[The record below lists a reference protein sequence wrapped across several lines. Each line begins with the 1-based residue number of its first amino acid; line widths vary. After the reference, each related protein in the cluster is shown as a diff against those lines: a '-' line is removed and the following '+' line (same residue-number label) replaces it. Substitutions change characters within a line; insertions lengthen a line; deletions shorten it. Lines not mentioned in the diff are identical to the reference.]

1 MLLVMGILTVGAVGC
16 GDGPTEPDFNP
27 DFMVGDWLAESL
39 VQTSVADPQMF
50 TDLVADLGA
59 VFTLSVQPSGRYT
72 AILTGFGQSTSESGR
87 LTIDDAFVILMPEV
101 PPGPAWSALWER
113 VGDSVILEGESEF
126 DFNLDGTPE
135 VATLRQVLIPN

>member
-1 MLLVMGILTVGAVGC
+1 MLVVMGILTIGAVGC
-16 GDGPTEPDFNP
+16 GDGPTEPDFNPDFNP

-39 VQTSVADPQMF
+39 VQTSVADPQVF

-87 LTIDDAFVILMPEV
+87 LTIDGAFVILMPEV

-113 VGDSVILEGESEF
+113 VGDSVIL
-126 DFNLDGTPE
+126 
-135 VATLRQVLIPN
+135 V

>member
-1 MLLVMGILTVGAVGC
+1 MTSKRPLSHTRNRFLRILVVMGILTIGAVGC

-39 VQTSVADPQMF
+39 VQTSVADPQVF

-59 VFTLSVQPSGRYT
+59 VFTLSVQPSGRYM

-101 PPGPAWSALWER
+101 PPARHGRPCGSAWA
-113 VGDSVILEGESEF
+113 
-126 DFNLDGTPE
+126 TPSS
-135 VATLRQVLIPN
+135 